1 MPSKFDFISPDILLR
16 EVDQSQVPAETAD
29 DGVLIIGQARLGP
42 SMKPIRI
49 KDLDSL
55 YTVFGRPQSGMNI
68 KDDIWRAGNTKL
80 PTYGLYAAQAWLAS
94 ETSPVTYIRLAGE
107 DSPNQNGIYTSAGW
121 NTGETLTPTAA
132 GTSAAYGLF
141 VMPSGAAGQLDGTL
155 AAVLYTKAAAVSLTG
170 TIAGTSDTTASVG
183 VLMESDDSTGS
194 KMGSFVL
201 QIDDGVNTTKVPFH
215 LDSDEKDGF
224 IRNALNTN
232 PQLLNGVNQVN
243 TEKYFLGETFE
254 TETYEKLKTAGSGS
268 AGKQFAILLPLT
280 SGSLYTGNNLAN
292 HEREAAPAKTG
303 WFISRDPNPTSA
315 LSSWDAADMKKLF
328 RLVSLHDG
336 EQFQKRYFV
345 RISDLLLGT
354 ATKPDSTFTVSI
366 IDANGNALEQ
376 FSNCT
381 LNEASEDFVGK
392 KIGDTYQE
400 WSDAREKYIVKG
412 NYENKSDYVYVEM
425 ADDWEAGI
433 DDAYAIPFGFYGP
446 AKLKS
451 FKITS
456 GSANLEEGG
465 STAYAITSPVGS
477 VFNGHSKAG
486 EWADFRLDVTASIE
500 FPELRL
506 TTENSKN
513 ENNYKYSDV
522 FGVRHFK
529 SDEINKTRI
538 WRQGDYAELLRPLGD
553 GLNIHDVNSNNVES
567 SFVFSLDEIVWDEA
581 NERFYYEAGSMGTNS
596 LTYDSGSAY
605 LIATKK
611 VKQFQT
617 PFFGGT
623 DGVDIT
629 LTDPFSNKSGEA
641 ITDSSEPSSHYA
653 HYSVQKALDLAADAD
668 LVQYDVICMPGLTNS
683 TLRNELVDNT
693 EKRGDA
699 LAVIDMDSEFKAKHE
714 NYGAYANGSAADAIS
729 DANDRDFNTSYAAAY
744 YPPIVLAGDD
754 AGLRVPASVAG
765 MGVLAQSDKASGAPW
780 FAPAGFNRGGIR
792 RLGGNKGPRVQR
804 PVENLNKADR
814 DDLYQVNI
822 NPIANFPAEG
832 PVVFGQKTL
841 QQTPSAL
848 DRINVRRLM
857 IYLKK
862 RIGGVART
870 ILFDNNVQ
878 ATWNRFISGAQPI
891 LSDAKSRFGIAEY
904 KLVLDESTT
913 TPDYV
918 DRNIMYAKVFIKPAY
933 AIEFIA
939 IDFNITRSG
948 IEF

>member
-29 DGVLIIGQARLGP
+29 DGVLIIGQARRGP
-42 SMKPIRI
+42 SMKPVRI
-49 KDLDSL
+49 KDIDSL
-55 YTVFGRPQSGMNI
+55 HTVFGKPQSGM
-68 KDDIWRAGNTKL
+68 DSASDVWRSGNTKL

-107 DSPNQNGIYTSAGW
+107 DSPNQDPGTYTQAGW
-121 NTGETLTPTAA
+121 STGETVDATAA

-141 VMPSGAAGQLDGTL
+141 IMPSGASGQLDGTL
-155 AAVLYTKAAAVSLTG
+155 AAVIYTKDAALSLTG
-170 TIAGTSDTTASVG
+170 AIAGTSDTTAAAG
-183 VLMESDDSTGS
+183 VLMQSSDAAGS
-194 KMGSFVL
+194 KMASLTL
-201 QIDDGVNTTKVPFH
+201 QIDDGTTTTKVPFH
-215 LDSDEKDGF
+215 LNSDDKDGF

-232 PQLLNGVNQVN
+232 PQLINSINQAN

-254 TETYEKLKTAGSGS
+254 TEVHEVLEGSRS
-268 AGKQFAILLPLT
+268 AGEQYAILLPLS
-280 SGSLYTGNNLAN
+280 SGSYSDNNLAN
-292 HEREAAPAKTG
+292 HYREATASKTG
-303 WFISRDPNPTSA
+303 WFISREPNPQSA
-315 LSSWDAADMKKLF
+315 LGSWDAADMKKLF

-336 EQFQKRYFV
+336 EQFQQRHFV

-354 ATKPDSTFTVSI
+354 AANPNSTFTVSI
-366 IDANGNALEQ
+366 VETNGVVLEQ
-376 FSNCT
+376 FSNCN
-381 LNEASEDFVGK
+381 LNESSEDFIGK

-400 WSDAREKYIVKG
+400 WSDSQEKYIIKG
-412 NYENKSDYVYVEM
+412 NYENKSNYVYVEM

-433 DDAYAIPFGFYGP
+433 DDEYALPFGFHGP
-446 AKLKS
+446 AKLKG

-456 GSANLEEGG
+456 GSANLEEGET
-465 STAYAITSPVGS
+465 TAYVVSATSS
-477 VFNGHSKAG
+477 NVFNGHDQSH
-486 EWADFRLDVTASIE
+486 WADFRADVTASIE
-500 FPELRL
+500 FPEIRL
-506 TTENSKN
+506 TTEDSKN
-513 ENNYKYSDV
+513 GANYKYNDV
-522 FGVRHFK
+522 FGMRHYK
-529 SDEINKTRI
+529 SDEINKLQI
-538 WRQGDYAELLRPLGD
+538 WKQADFIDLVRPLGN
-553 GLNIHDVNSNNVES
+553 GLDMHDASVDALES

-581 NERFYYEAGSMGTNS
+581 NERFYYEAGTMGASS
-596 LTYDSGSAY
+596 LTYDSGSAF
-605 LIATKK
+605 LIADKK
-611 VKQFQT
+611 VKQFQA

-629 LTDPFSNKSGEA
+629 LTDPFSNKSGQA
-641 ITDSSEPSSHYA
+641 ITDSTEPSSHYA

-668 LVQYDVICMPGLTNS
+668 VVQYDVICLPGLTNN
-683 TLRNELVDNT
+683 TLRRELVENT

-699 LAVIDMDSEFKAKHE
+699 LAIIDMDSEFKAKHE
-714 NYGAYANGSAADAIS
+714 FSGVYANGTAAEAIS
-729 DANDRDFNTSYAAAY
+729 DANDQDFNTSYAAAY
-744 YPPIVLAGDD
+744 YPPVVLAGDD

-765 MGVLAQSDKASGAPW
+765 LGVLAQSDKASGAPW
-780 FAPAGFNRGGIR
+780 FAPAGFNRGGIKQ
-792 RLGGNKGPRVQR
+792 LGGNKGPQVQR

-862 RIGGVART
+862 NIGGVART
-870 ILFDNNVQ
+870 ILFDNNVN
-878 ATWNRFISGAQPI
+878 ATWNRFKAGAQPI
-891 LSDAKSRFGIAEY
+891 LADAKARFGLAEY
-904 KLVLDESTT
+904 KLVLDETTT
-913 TPDYV
+913 TPDFV